1 VLAGAKTPGGRVAH
15 KLHLKDTPTGE
26 QQCPVGG
33 CQIGR
38 NGAKSNGGGV
48 TKKNNKIPEPREE

>member
-26 QQCPVGG
+26 QQWPVGS
-33 CQIGR
+33 CQMGR
-38 NGAKSNGGGV
+38 NGAKSNGRGV
-48 TKKNNKIPEPREE
+48 EKE